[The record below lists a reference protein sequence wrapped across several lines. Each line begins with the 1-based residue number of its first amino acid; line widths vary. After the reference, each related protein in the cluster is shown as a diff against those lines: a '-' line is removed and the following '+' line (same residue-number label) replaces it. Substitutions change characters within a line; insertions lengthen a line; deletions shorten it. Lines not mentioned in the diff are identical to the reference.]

1 MKSSLFTIAILII
14 FLISSCTVQQELLVK
29 SDFSGTASGKVE
41 LHPVFADYLSSFS
54 EITGGGP
61 EFSFNLEEIREG
73 LEKGPGTRVNSLVS
87 TKPEELSF
95 AISYTS
101 LENLLSQEPGVSQ
114 SGLIRLSREGDI
126 KKMSIYLDRGNYPAL
141 VKLIPALDN
150 PLFSALG
157 PLENKGISEEE
168 YLEMMEYALGEEGP
182 DLIKKSTVSMAVKVT
197 GTVTNQRGGRKISGG
212 VEFAIP
218 LIRILLLDK
227 PIDLYVEFK

>member
-1 MKSSLFTIAILII
+1 MLV
-14 FLISSCTVQQELLVK
+14 LISSCTVQQELIVK
-29 SDFSGTASGKVE
+29 SDFSGTASGMVE

-54 EITGGGP
+54 EITGGDA
-61 EFSFNLEEIREG
+61 EFSFDLKEIKEG
-73 LEKGPGTRVNSLVS
+73 LEKGSGTKVDSLDS
-87 TKPEELSF
+87 PKPEELSF
-95 AISYTS
+95 AITYTN

-126 KKMSIYLDRGNYPAL
+126 KKMSIYLDRENYPDL

-182 DLIKKSTVSMAVKVT
+182 DLIKKSTVSMTVKVA
-197 GTVTNQRGGRKISGG
+197 GIVTDQRGGRKITGG
-212 VEFAIP
+212 VEYIIP